1 MKTTIFAKSS
11 SGGSYP
17 VEFMEDALSL
27 RVFCHCQAG
36 VLQQMCKHKLALIK
50 LDPKMLFDSAQISE
64 LEVIGAWPTYAAL
77 RVRIDVYERSLADL
91 ERQKSQISQQEK
103 QLKSAMVFE
112 LTHGRP
118 KT

>member
-11 SGGSYP
+11 SGDSYP
-17 VEFMEDALSL
+17 VEFMEDSALL

-50 LDPKMLFDSAQISE
+50 LDTKMLFDPAQSSE
-64 LEVIGAWPTYAAL
+64 LEVIGTWPMYAAL
-77 RVRIDVYERSLADL
+77 RERIDVYERSLADL

-112 LTHGRP
+112 LTHGRT